1 MRASIWTSGS
11 KPSSAIAPR
20 AEIVP
25 RIVFRRT
32 ASAELRAIARTTKAK
47 WGDRQARLYVAE
59 LRDRINSLCEFPLRF
74 PEFGPERPG
83 LRKMR
88 CGSHAVFYRIDGEQ
102 IEIVRILHES
112 MDFAT
117 RL

>member
-1 MRASIWTSGS
+1 ML
-11 KPSSAIAPR
+11 
-20 AEIVP
+20 

-32 ASAELRAIARTTKAK
+32 ASAELRAIARTTTAR
-47 WGDRQARLYVAE
+47 WGDRQARLTIAE
-59 LRDRINSLCEFPLRF
+59 LRDRINSLREFPLRF

-88 CGSHAVFYRIDGEQ
+88 CGSHAVFYLIDGEQ

>member
-1 MRASIWTSGS
+1 ML
-11 KPSSAIAPR
+11 
-20 AEIVP
+20 

-83 LRKMR
+83 LRKVR
-88 CGSHAVFYRIDGEQ
+88 CASHAVFCRIDGEQ

>member
-1 MRASIWTSGS
+1 MLQ
-11 KPSSAIAPR
+11 
-20 AEIVP
+20 
-25 RIVFRRT
+25 IVFRRT
-32 ASAELRAIARTTKAK
+32 ASAELRAIARTTKAR

-59 LRDRINSLCEFPLRF
+59 LRDRINSLREFPNRF
-74 PEFGPERPG
+74 PAFGPEHPG

>member
-1 MRASIWTSGS
+1 ML
-11 KPSSAIAPR
+11 
-20 AEIVP
+20 

-32 ASAELRAIARTTKAK
+32 ASAELRTIARTAKAR
-47 WGDRQARLYVAE
+47 WGDRQARLTIVE
-59 LRDRINSLCEFPLRF
+59 LRDRINSLREFPHRF

>member
-1 MRASIWTSGS
+1 MLQ
-11 KPSSAIAPR
+11 
-20 AEIVP
+20 
-25 RIVFRRT
+25 IVFRRT

-47 WGDRQARLYVAE
+47 WGDRQARLTIAE
-59 LRDRINSLCEFPLRF
+59 LRDRINSLREFPLRF
-74 PEFGPERPG
+74 PAFGPERPG
-83 LRKMR
+83 MRKVR

>member
-1 MRASIWTSGS
+1 ML
-11 KPSSAIAPR
+11 
-20 AEIVP
+20 
-25 RIVFRRT
+25 RIVFRGT
-32 ASAELRAIARTTKAK
+32 ASAELRAIARTTKAR
-47 WGDRQARLYVAE
+47 WGDRQARLYVVE
-59 LRDRINSLCEFPLRF
+59 LRDRINSLREFPLRF

-112 MDFAT
+112 MDFSL
-117 RL
+117 RLG